1 LRTLFAAAAKLEKIV
16 PDRIQR
22 LRAAMAANDIS
33 LQLLASDIQSLKD
46 KLAAESTRVSAQAAS
61 AKAESVDMAERAAE
75 HEARDRSQA
84 TGTSA
89 EAHSHRERPQPHRAE
104 GVRVHGRIHAAF
116 CRDRAAIEGSF
127 YTLGET

>member
-75 HEARDRSQA
+75 QMKREIEAKQQELQQKLIAIENARNRIAQKESA
-84 TGTSA
+84 FTVAFTRRSA
-89 EAHSHRERPQPHRAE
+89 E
-104 GVRVHGRIHAAF
+104 
-116 CRDRAAIEGSF
+116 IEQLSKEVS
-127 YTLGET
+127 TL